1 MRILALNGSPRIYGN
16 TAAMVSAFAEG
27 AQENGHQ
34 VDVVNVCR
42 KKIAGCLACEYC
54 HKKDS
59 GHERQCVQQDDMQEV
74 YSLLD
79 EARTHSSE
87 GSGLGLAIVKRIVMD
102 HQGNIYAK
110 NSGGLEICMEF
121 SAS

>member
-42 KKIAGCLACEYC
+42 KKLPGVLPANTVTKKIPAMSGNVFSRTICRKFILCWMRRERIA
-54 HKKDS
+54 
-59 GHERQCVQQDDMQEV
+59 
-74 YSLLD
+74 
-79 EARTHSSE
+79 
-87 GSGLGLAIVKRIVMD
+87 
-102 HQGNIYAK
+102 AK
-110 NSGGLEICMEF
+110 AAVWALPS
-121 SAS
+121 